1 MFNAYNLEDFEN
13 AKKIH
18 NEVYL
23 RDAENYVISKF
34 QRTENTWHYALI
46 KGYRVVYMD
55 NCIIDL
61 QMDVGKNCLYI
72 NSNTIISTKL
82 DGKYLYIHIEN
93 EKVYFNSSMN
103 TKNMTSIDKLHYCDK
118 EKILKLIEKIIKEI
132 KTTETEEKLKEM
144 ILNKYLK
151 LDY

>member
-1 MFNAYNLEDFEN
+1 MFNTYNKEDFEN
-13 AKKIH
+13 AKKLH

-23 RDAENYVISKF
+23 RDSENYIISKF
-34 QRTENTWHYALI
+34 QRTENTWHYALV
-46 KGYRVVYMD
+46 KGYRVTYMD

-61 QMDVGKNCLYI
+61 QMNVGKNCLYI

-82 DGKYLYIHIEN
+82 EGKALYIYIEN
-93 EKVYFNSSMN
+93 EKVYFNSSMS

-118 EKILKLIEKIIKEI
+118 EKILKLLDKIIKEI
-132 KTTETEEKLKEM
+132 KILEIEEKLKGL

-151 LDY
+151 LD